1 MAGPLKSIRLVIR
14 DEKGTINAYAAD
26 MDTREDEMLLGSMR
40 TALAEMDPA
49 LFEEFKALMIEA
61 LRANLDGAD
70 ERWRTLAAGVE
81 ALDHQARMQARQL
94 VVDTFERLVV
104 YRRGARA
111 LDEPRGA
118 IDVLLVARG
127 GTARMLSIDKSGAWL
142 AAEDLSA

>member
-1 MAGPLKSIRLVIR
+1 
-14 DEKGTINAYAAD
+14 
-26 MDTREDEMLLGSMR
+26 
-40 TALAEMDPA
+40 
-49 LFEEFKALMIEA
+49 
-61 LRANLDGAD
+61 
-70 ERWRTLAAGVE
+70 
-81 ALDHQARMQARQL
+81 MQARQL